1 MAGRVR
7 WWLVPW
13 LLVAAAGQV
22 VAFELVRR
30 FFVGTARGQRIDTAA
45 LAGNSIGRRHI
56 EELIEAVLGAMTV
69 ASLLTAT
76 LVIGFIAL
84 IRRRVVLALLA
95 TALILGANLTT
106 QLLKVTLTRPE
117 FGIDLARLSAGNSL
131 PSGHT
136 TVAVSVAVAL
146 VLVLP
151 ARLGTP
157 AALAG
162 AGYAALAGVATLAA
176 GWHRPS
182 DAVAAVL
189 VVGGWAALI
198 AAVLAVSR
206 RPGPRMGSGAGS
218 GAGLGTGAGTGPG
231 SAGVP
236 APGRLGAAWLGLLG
250 AALLVAALVAMAAT
264 DRATAAGL
272 DLDRGQLFVAYAGG
286 AAGIA
291 AVTCLVIA
299 FVLATGRLLL
309 AQSRPAGG

>member
-13 LLVAAAGQV
+13 LVVVAAGQV

-117 FGIDLARLSAGNSL
+117 FGIDLARVTAGNSL

-146 VLVLP
+146 VVVLP
-151 ARLGTP
+151 PRLGTP

-162 AGYAALAGVATLAA
+162 AAYAALAGVATLAA

-198 AAVLAVSR
+198 AAVLAVSQ
-206 RPGPRMGSGAGS
+206 RPGRAGAGS
-218 GAGLGTGAGTGPG
+218 NPDTGTGSGPG
-231 SAGVP
+231 SAAAP

-250 AALLVAALVAMAAT
+250 AVLLVAALVAMAVT
-264 DRATAAGL
+264 DRATTAGL
-272 DLDRGQLFVAYAGG
+272 ELDRGQLFVAYAGG

-291 AVTCLVIA
+291 AVTCLVMA
-299 FVLATGRLLL
+299 LVLATGRLL